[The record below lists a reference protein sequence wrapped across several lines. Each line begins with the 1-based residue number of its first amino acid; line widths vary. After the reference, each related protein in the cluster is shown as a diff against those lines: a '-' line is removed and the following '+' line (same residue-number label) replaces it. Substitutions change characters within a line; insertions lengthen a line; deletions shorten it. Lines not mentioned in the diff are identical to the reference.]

1 MGLTR
6 QSAKVAR
13 AQAADILAR
22 LDGILKLPGG
32 PELSAAYKNAK
43 SEVEK
48 SVVSLVDKESMRT
61 KLNAIYD
68 TIKVCYSHS
77 CLLSS
82 GLYCTFELELSHCG

>member
-32 PELSAAYKNAK
+32 AELSAAYKAAK

-61 KLNAIYD
+61 KLNAIYE
-68 TIKVCYSHS
+68 TIKVSFAFVIFNSICP
-77 CLLSS
+77 
-82 GLYCTFELELSHCG
+82 